1 MSKRE
6 SYGPQ
11 RSPFKIFLYIIIV
24 VLLLGGI
31 AYLVKYTRAQRAT
44 FQEQI
49 QELGAQ
55 ETEYVQPKQSEK
67 NTEAETES
75 TKETKKNGQ
84 SEKAATPA
92 VQTVTDKKETATE
105 KASEDTTEQTTEGE
119 SETTAESESES
130 ESGTTKASA
139 ADRKL
144 HILLL
149 NGSGK
154 DGMAA
159 KWQEKLTK
167 AGYTNVSAA
176 SFPGLA
182 IEQTRIYVEKEEDE
196 DNLTDLKEQFS
207 GVEVTTDPFTAEITM
222 EDGSAPKDVDL
233 YIIIG
238 KNDVLD

>member
-1 MSKRE
+1 MKKRE

-11 RSPFKIFLYIIIV
+11 RSPFKIFLYIVVV

-31 AYLVKYTRAQRAT
+31 AYLVKDTRARRAV

-49 QELGAQ
+49 QELGAR
-55 ETEYVQPKQSEK
+55 ETEFVQTKQSVTAETETEAKENKSTEK
-67 NTEAETES
+67 TSAVTAQTEKDETFADAVTEAETDGTS
-75 TKETKKNGQ
+75 ETETETETETG
-84 SEKAATPA
+84 S
-92 VQTVTDKKETATE
+92 ETAGD
-105 KASEDTTEQTTEGE
+105 S
-119 SETTAESESES
+119 TAV
-130 ESGTTKASA
+130 K
-139 ADRKL
+139 RQ

-167 AGYTNVSAA
+167 AGYTNVTVA

-196 DNLTDLKEQFS
+196 AKLTDLKAQFS
-207 GVEVTTDPFTAEITM
+207 GVEVTTDAFTADITL

-238 KNDVLD
+238 KNDAAE

>member
-1 MSKRE
+1 MKKRE

-11 RSPFKIFLYIIIV
+11 RSPFKIFLYIVVV

-31 AYLVKYTRAQRAT
+31 AYLVKDTRARRAV

-55 ETEYVQPKQSEK
+55 ETEFVQTKQAVQEESETETK
-67 NTEAETES
+67 KSTEKAVAQADKKEASTEATTENETEEASEIETES
-75 TKETKKNGQ
+75 ETGSENAKN
-84 SEKAATPA
+84 STD
-92 VQTVTDKKETATE
+92 VQK
-105 KASEDTTEQTTEGE
+105 Q
-119 SETTAESESES
+119 
-130 ESGTTKASA
+130 
-139 ADRKL
+139 

-159 KWQEKLTK
+159 KWQKKLTK
-167 AGYTNVSAA
+167 AGYTNVTVA

-196 DNLTDLKEQFS
+196 AKLTDLKAQFS
-207 GVEVTTDPFTAEITM
+207 GVEVTTDAFTADITL
-222 EDGSAPKDVDL
+222 EDGSAPKDVEL

-238 KNDVLD
+238 KNDAAE

>member
-1 MSKRE
+1 MKKRE

-11 RSPFKIFLYIIIV
+11 RSPFKIFLYIVVV

-31 AYLVKYTRAQRAT
+31 AYLVKDTRARRAV

-49 QELGAQ
+49 QELGAR
-55 ETEYVQPKQSEK
+55 ETEFVQTKQSVITETETEAKENKSAEK
-67 NTEAETES
+67 TSAVTAQTEKDETSADAVTEAETDE
-75 TKETKKNGQ
+75 
-84 SEKAATPA
+84 
-92 VQTVTDKKETATE
+92 
-105 KASEDTTEQTTEGE
+105 ASE
-119 SETTAESESES
+119 SETDSETGSETIGNSTAV
-130 ESGTTKASA
+130 K
-139 ADRKL
+139 RQ

-159 KWQEKLTK
+159 KWQKKLTK
-167 AGYTNVSAA
+167 AGYTNVTVA

-196 DNLTDLKEQFS
+196 AKLTDLKAQFS
-207 GVEVTTDPFTAEITM
+207 GVEVTTDAFTADITL
-222 EDGSAPKDVDL
+222 EDGSAPKDVEL

-238 KNDVLD
+238 KNDAAE